1 MNEKMNSFMDDLKEK
16 TVTIGAKAAEVAK
29 SVGNKAGE
37 TAEVAAVNLKIKK
50 AEGEIRGI
58 YRRIGEAAY
67 MNESREI
74 GEREDIT
81 PLIGEVDAKNVEIE
95 QLKKEIESIREKYA
109 AKRESCGCCGEEPA
123 AAGEE
128 AETEV
133 PVQEQEEERVC
144 PVCGKNVQTDDVFC
158 PACGTKL

>member
-29 SVGNKAGE
+29 NVGNKAGE

-128 AETEV
+128 AEA
-133 PVQEQEEERVC
+133 PVQEQEEEHVC

>member
-29 SVGNKAGE
+29 NVGNKAGE
-37 TAEVAAVNLKIKK
+37 TAEVTAANLKIKK
-50 AEGEIRGI
+50 AESEIRGI
-58 YRRIGEAAY
+58 YRRIGETAY

-109 AKRESCGCCGEEPA
+109 AKRESCGCSCGAESA

-128 AETEV
+128 AEN
-133 PVQEQEEERVC
+133 PVQEQEEERTC
-144 PVCGKNVQTDDVFC
+144 PVCGKNVRADDVFC